1 MGRGSRAGKVTK
13 TSGPRNIFATVQRN
27 TKRVELQTIATICGS
42 TRETIG
48 SVIFDATL
56 TDAYNDGTA
65 TADERAATSESTTAD
80 SDTST
85 STV

>member
-27 TKRVELQTIATICGS
+27 TKRVELQTIATICGA

-48 SVIFDATL
+48 SVISDATI
-56 TDAYNDGTA
+56 TDAYDDGTA
-65 TADERAATSESTTAD
+65 AATDERASESTAD
-80 SDTST
+80 SGTSDT
-85 STV
+85 TV